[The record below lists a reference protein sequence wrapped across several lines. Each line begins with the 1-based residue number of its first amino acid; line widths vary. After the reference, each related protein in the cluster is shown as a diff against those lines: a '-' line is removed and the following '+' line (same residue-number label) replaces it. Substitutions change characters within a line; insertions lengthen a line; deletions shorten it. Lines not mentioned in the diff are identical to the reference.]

1 MSKLILLITLALLL
15 SAGAGAAS
23 QTAAPLSALAKM
35 PVKEIT
41 VFKDGHA
48 FVLHEGVMPTDST
61 GNVLMDYLPT
71 PVIGTFWPY
80 SSDKNA
86 RLTSVVTSQ
95 RRVLVERTALT
106 LRELLEANAGAEGF
120 ITETGGA
127 SYAATILAVPA
138 RSAEELEAAGPP
150 GSGDKLP
157 QKGEVILLK
166 TAGGVKVVPLARIQD
181 VTFKDSHKAGWSS
194 EEFRNLL
201 TLKLDWAARKPEKSA
216 SVGLIYLQKGVR
228 WIPSYKVVIDG
239 NGNAAVRLQATLLNE
254 LADLE
259 DVTANLVIG
268 VPTFSFK
275 DTVDPIALQQ
285 SVAQLSPYFDQ
296 GGRTG
301 YALSNAIATQAA
313 RMSEERGQGASAAP
327 GGLGPEVSDAGR
339 SEDLFVF
346 TVKHVTLRKG
356 ERMVLPVAEYNLKYK
371 DVFTLDLPFA
381 PPPEVR
387 AHLNTEQQAEIARL
401 FSAPK
406 VMHKIR
412 LVNDGTHP
420 LTTAPALLV
429 RGDRVLAQ
437 GMMTYTAVGATT
449 DLDVTKAVDIQVKK
463 TDAEVKRTPN
473 AVRWQGDD
481 YARVDLAGAVSL
493 TNYRA
498 GAVEVEVT
506 RHVLGSASSA
516 DHAGVISKV
525 NVFEDGQ
532 YLPSGAHPFWWGW
545 YSWPS
550 WWHQLNG
557 VARVSW
563 KVRLEQGKSLDLGYA
578 WHYYWR

>member
-1 MSKLILLITLALLL
+1 LAALL
-15 SAGAGAAS
+15 AATAAAIA
-23 QTAAPLSALAKM
+23 QPAAPLSALAKM

-48 FVLHEGVMPTDST
+48 FVLHEGAMAVDSS

-80 SSDKNA
+80 SSDKRA
-86 RLTSVVTSQ
+86 RLTGVVTSQ

-120 ITETGGA
+120 ITETSGA
-127 SYAATILAVPA
+127 SYAATILGIPA
-138 RSAEELEAAGPP
+138 RSSEDLEAVAPP

-157 QKGEVILLK
+157 QKGEVILLR
-166 TAGGVKVVPLARIQD
+166 TASGVKVVALADVKD
-181 VTFKDSHKAGWSS
+181 VTFKDSHNAGWAS

-201 TLKLDWAARKPEKSA
+201 TLKLDWPARKAEKQA

-228 WIPSYKVVIDG
+228 WIPGYKIVIDG
-239 NGNAAVRLQATLLNE
+239 SGNAMVKLQATLLNE

-275 DTVDPIALQQ
+275 DTIDPIALQQ
-285 SVAQLSPYFDQ
+285 SVALLSPYFDQ
-296 GGRTG
+296 GARTG

-313 RMSEERGQGASAAP
+313 RMSEDGSAGAAAAP
-327 GGLGPEVSDAGR
+327 RDLGPEVSDAGR

-346 TVKHVTLRKG
+346 TVKHVTLKKG

-387 AHLNTEQQAEIARL
+387 AYLTTEQQTEMARL
-401 FSAPK
+401 FNAPK
-406 VMHKIR
+406 VLHKLR
-412 LVNDGTHP
+412 LLNDSNHP
-420 LTTAPALLV
+420 LTTAPALLI

-437 GMMTYTAVGATT
+437 GMMTYTAIGAST
-449 DLDVTKAVDIQVKK
+449 DLDITKAVDIQVKK
-463 TDAEVKRTPN
+463 ADAETKRTPN
-473 AVRWQGDD
+473 AARWQGDE
-481 YARVDLAGAVSL
+481 YARVDLAGTISL

-498 GAVEVEVT
+498 GAVELEVT
-506 RHVLGSASSA
+506 RRILGSGATA
-516 DHAGVISKV
+516 DHEGAISKV

-532 YLPSGAHPFWWGW
+532 YLPSGGHPFWWGW
-545 YSWPS
+545 YNWPS
-550 WWHQLNG
+550 WWHHLNG
-557 VARVSW
+557 VARITW
-563 KVRLEQGKSLDLGYA
+563 KVKIEQGKTLDLGYE